1 MSAFAQMHSMPR
13 RQIWDGVVGR
23 LVEGEQLTVGVVEL
37 EPSGLVPEHQHANEQ
52 AGLVLEG
59 SVRMTVGEE
68 SAELG
73 PGGTYRIPSQVPHT
87 LTAGAEG
94 AVVVDIFAPRR
105 EDWSALDALPAT
117 PPRWPRD

>member
-1 MSAFAQMHSMPR
+1 MSAFAQVHAMPR

-23 LVEGEQLTVGVVEL
+23 IVEGEQLSVGVVEL
-37 EPSGLVPEHQHANEQ
+37 EPSGLVPEHQHAHEQ

-73 PGGTYRIPSQVPHT
+73 PGGTYTIPSGTPHT
-87 LTAGAEG
+87 LTAGPEG

-105 EDWSALDALPAT
+105 DDWSALDALPAA
-117 PPRWPRD
+117 PPRWPRP